1 MKQNTKHKANH
12 CHIDPVLYRFYLRLK
27 DGCGLTMVHR
37 RRRKSATCIEVV
49 INISAFAS
57 ISGRLNT
64 LREAEACGYWV
75 VIRRQAKGKH
85 ATWRGKAVFQLF
97 LTPVHPKKR
106 HAARVLAQNLVQQA
120 ETVTFEPV
128 IVRSRR
134 PNSVNF
140 ILFGEKK
147 LYYLQI

>member
-27 DGCGLTMVHR
+27 DRCGLTMVHR

-64 LREAEACGYWV
+64 LKEAEACGYWV

-106 HAARVLAQNLVQQA
+106 HAAQVLA
-120 ETVTFEPV
+120 
-128 IVRSRR
+128 
-134 PNSVNF
+134 
-140 ILFGEKK
+140 
-147 LYYLQI
+147 